1 MNKKRIMKW
10 IGLAVMLM
18 NKKRTSLKA
27 LILVPVFILGILSVL
42 SNVMAVNNI
51 RKVNRNASRIADDC
65 MNSISELSAIENE
78 TQSIHKLGL
87 SHIIATDLNTMI
99 SIVEEMQTEQ
109 ETLEQELEDYRKY
122 VEPEDESSYE
132 TVVSNYETMKY
143 ELGNLMAYSALGKNT
158 EAYALANGV
167 VSESSMAIQNEI
179 NVMKEHANTAAS
191 DAREKLS
198 DVYLGALV
206 SNGIIIA
213 ISVTLLMVAL
223 YCVIR
228 FVIKPILATNKDI
241 RDIISGID
249 KGEGDLTR
257 RVAVLSNDEIADLGN
272 GINLFMDK
280 LQQIL
285 KMIIENTNH
294 MENVVREVGE
304 SVATSN
310 DSATDLSAMTEE
322 LSATMQDVGHSVSVI
337 NNNTENVRGDVEMI
351 AHKSGEINEF
361 SKEMKANA
369 DKMES
374 DARNNMDKTNE
385 TIGIILE
392 GLGKAIEDSH
402 SVGQVTSLTDE
413 ILNISSQTNLLALN
427 ASIEAAR
434 AGEAGKGF
442 AVVADEI
449 RGLAD
454 SSRETANRIQ
464 QINSVVVA
472 AVNNLSDN
480 ANELVGYIQN
490 AILPEFEAFVESGV
504 KYRDNASYIENAMQ
518 EFTAKTDML
527 KKNIDEIALSISAI
541 TTAVD
546 EGAEGING
554 AAKST
559 QNLVEDIVNISDKMN
574 ENKVIAQT
582 LQKSTHVFANF

>member
-1 MNKKRIMKW
+1 
-10 IGLAVMLM
+10 M

-213 ISVTLLMVAL
+213 ISVTLLIVAL
-223 YCVIR
+223 YCVIC

-241 RDIISGID
+241 RGIISGID

>member
-1 MNKKRIMKW
+1 
-10 IGLAVMLM
+10 
-18 NKKRTSLKA
+18 
-27 LILVPVFILGILSVL
+27 
-42 SNVMAVNNI
+42 
-51 RKVNRNASRIADDC
+51 

-158 EAYALANGV
+158 EAYALANGA

-310 DSATDLSAMTEE
+310 DSATYLSAMTEE

-490 AILPEFEAFVESGV
+490 AILPEFEAFVERGV

>member
-1 MNKKRIMKW
+1 
-10 IGLAVMLM
+10 M

-109 ETLEQELEDYRKY
+109 ETLEQELEDYRQY

-213 ISVTLLMVAL
+213 ISVMLLMVAL

>member
-1 MNKKRIMKW
+1 
-10 IGLAVMLM
+10 M

-158 EAYALANGV
+158 EAYALANGA

-249 KGEGDLTR
+249 KGEGDLTK

-472 AVNNLSDN
+472 AVNNLSGN

>member
-1 MNKKRIMKW
+1 M
-10 IGLAVMLM
+10 
-18 NKKRTSLKA
+18 
-27 LILVPVFILGILSVL
+27 PVFILGILSVL

-191 DAREKLS
+191 DARERLS

-472 AVNNLSDN
+472 AVNNLSGN

>member
-1 MNKKRIMKW
+1 MNR
-10 IGLAVMLM
+10 
-18 NKKRTSLKA
+18 KRTSLKA

-191 DAREKLS
+191 DARERLS

>member
-1 MNKKRIMKW
+1 
-10 IGLAVMLM
+10 M

-158 EAYALANGV
+158 EAYALANGA

-249 KGEGDLTR
+249 KGEGDLTK

-434 AGEAGKGF
+434 ASEAGKGF

-472 AVNNLSDN
+472 AVNNLSGN